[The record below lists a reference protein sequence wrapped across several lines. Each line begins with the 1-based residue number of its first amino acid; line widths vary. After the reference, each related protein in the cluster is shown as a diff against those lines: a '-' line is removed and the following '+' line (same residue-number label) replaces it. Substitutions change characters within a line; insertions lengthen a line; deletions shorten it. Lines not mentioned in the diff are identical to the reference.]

1 VYPLALP
8 DPSALTW
15 AVRSSK
21 KEPGSG
27 CLVGALGERR
37 VIEWYG
43 NSGGQLKYYPE
54 VGEALWH
61 SEIFRLEPLPFTEGL
76 R

>member
-1 VYPLALP
+1 
-8 DPSALTW
+8 
-15 AVRSSK
+15 
-21 KEPGSG
+21 
-27 CLVGALGERR
+27 

-61 SEIFRLEPLPFTEGL
+61 SEIFRLEPLPFTEDGYGIAQKARTFFL
-76 R
+76 ELWARAADEDP